1 MSQRYPRTRTGC
13 LTCRQRKKKCDEA
26 KPQCKACQRN
36 KLDCFWPPH
45 IRRRLGFD
53 YEQGPVN
60 DGHCDALVATQERST
75 DTSAGPASTSLA
87 GRVTPVSPSCTDNA
101 EDKIA
106 IWSWDLNS
114 FLGPVR
120 AGLLLP
126 ASNIMLSHYIECTA
140 PKLAPK
146 PDVPFVSWVLPVAYG
161 DDLLMH
167 SILALGGAHLSYRSQ
182 GNIDIQ
188 QATCR
193 HYSVAVRTLHRI
205 SEDEPLLREPLA
217 LLRVILTVIILCH
230 YEVC

>member
-1 MSQRYPRTRTGC
+1 
-13 LTCRQRKKKCDEA
+13 
-26 KPQCKACQRN
+26 
-36 KLDCFWPPH
+36 
-45 IRRRLGFD
+45 
-53 YEQGPVN
+53 
-60 DGHCDALVATQERST
+60 
-75 DTSAGPASTSLA
+75 
-87 GRVTPVSPSCTDNA
+87 
-101 EDKIA
+101 
-106 IWSWDLNS
+106 
-114 FLGPVR
+114 
-120 AGLLLP
+120 
-126 ASNIMLSHYIECTA
+126 MLSHYIECTA

-167 SILALGGAHLSYRSQ
+167 SILALGGAHLSYRLQ

-193 HYSVAVRTLHRI
+193 HYSVAVRTLHCI